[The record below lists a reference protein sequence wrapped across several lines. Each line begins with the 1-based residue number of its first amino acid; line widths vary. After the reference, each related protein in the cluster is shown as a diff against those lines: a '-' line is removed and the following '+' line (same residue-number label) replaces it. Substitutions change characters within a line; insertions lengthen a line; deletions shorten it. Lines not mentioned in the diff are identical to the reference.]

1 MTVMSLNDIRK
12 KGIEALAEAL
22 GPIGMIRF
30 LQQLDVGKG
39 NYTEER
45 RKWLDNLTIDD
56 VVT

>member
-1 MTVMSLNDIRK
+1 MSLNDIRK